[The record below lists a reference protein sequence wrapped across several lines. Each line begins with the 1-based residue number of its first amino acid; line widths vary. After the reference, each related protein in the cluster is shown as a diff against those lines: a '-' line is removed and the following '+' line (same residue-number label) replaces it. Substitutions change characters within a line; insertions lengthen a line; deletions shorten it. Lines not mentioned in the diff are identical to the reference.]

1 VAAPSAPKTGYLFT
15 DRRDGKHK
23 HSAHSPTFTDHGA
36 KYHTVAADTT
46 TVFSRSAPRD
56 FSPSQS
62 YQNHAN
68 QKKNIYNQL
77 LQHTTTKNFA
87 LTSTGNNY
95 VVFKMTS

>member
-62 YQNHAN
+62 YQNHAT
-68 QKKNIYNQL
+68 QKKKKITISYYNAPPKICVDIYW
-77 LQHTTTKNFA
+77 K
-87 LTSTGNNY
+87 
-95 VVFKMTS
+95 